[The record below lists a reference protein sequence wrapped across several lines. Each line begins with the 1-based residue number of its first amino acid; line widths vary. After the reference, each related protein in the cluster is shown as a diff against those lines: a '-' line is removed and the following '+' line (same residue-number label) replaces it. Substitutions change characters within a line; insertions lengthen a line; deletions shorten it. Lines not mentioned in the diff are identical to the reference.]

1 MRKQICGMENIFVLF
16 GTTAEMARALGE
28 GYQTVA
34 SWRRR
39 GSIPA
44 KHDKKII
51 SAAKRRGKR
60 LTYEDL
66 AEARCGRGKN
76 GWN

>member
-1 MRKQICGMENIFVLF
+1 MEHIFALF
-16 GTTAEMARALGE
+16 GTTAEMARALDE

-66 AEARCGRGKN
+66 AEARSVIVKRSETEARASAA
-76 GWN
+76 